1 MQAYHRKWLI
11 CLLLICSDV
20 QCCDET
26 ECNYGMA
33 TGMGV
38 TGVIAAIG
46 GVLTCPV
53 TFGIGCAVA
62 TGIAGSSTAA
72 LLSAKSFCNLCA
84 EEEPIPHEKFKTLQ
98 VRPVRQNNFEAC
110 DAVINSMILAVTNCA
125 KEH

>member
-26 ECNYGMA
+26 ECNYGIA

-38 TGVIAAIG
+38 SGVISAIG
-46 GVLTCPV
+46 SALTCPV

-62 TGIAGSSTAA
+62 TAIAGSSSAV
-72 LLSAKSFCNLCA
+72 LLSAKNFCELCK
-84 EEEPIPHEKFKTLQ
+84 EEEPIHGKFKTF
-98 VRPVRQNNFEAC
+98 PVRCE
-110 DAVINSMILAVTNCA
+110 ILQI
-125 KEH
+125 KF